1 MYKDLVKDKT
11 FYSMDIPQ
19 TLVPRPTDDDYQKE
33 FIQRFFVQKANDLNG
48 FVYEVNSETFDVLK
62 SNPFWITTT
71 IRWRIS
77 GPLDNVYDSNGLIT
91 DKGVTNSNKASIS
104 MGAQTINNI
113 GLYLPNVLQF
123 YKS

>member
-11 FYSMDIPQ
+11 FYSLDIPQ
-19 TLVPRPTDDDYQKE
+19 TLVPRPTDNDYEKE
-33 FIQRFFVQKANDLNG
+33 FIQRFFVQKSNDLNG

-62 SNPFWITTT
+62 SNPFWLTAT

-91 DKGVTNSNKASIS
+91 DKGVINSNKVSIGI
-104 MGAQTINNI
+104 GAETIKNI